1 MSEWEVFQR
10 DVLDVLRQYEGYFD
24 YFERVGSLSDDSRP
38 DCFGRI
44 SRKDKKEIW
53 VVDAKNKGEIDEDDL
68 TRMENYIEMLK
79 ANPIDAGL
87 EISEI
92 SDYRFRGVFITSS
105 ESRVDDFESVPFKS
119 LHQFLQNELVYTDT
133 DRVVRDVSKMMER
146 QELSQSQARLLFRS
160 LKPYEDRFNEGM
172 NLLKDIESDYIG
184 LNVKEPPL
192 EEFDH
197 KVPVDAVVT
206 HEERDIA
213 FLFDIPYSW
222 DAVKS
227 VESKAEEIKSILE
240 DIDREVYYAAINT
253 FQPHDSDYLVRPE
266 EVEKEIRETAGILS
280 PTEVVNIFQPKIRTE
295 KKFEDG
301 EIRLVGEEVDFR
313 MAVSSRNDVKHR
325 VEAVLPDKA
334 ASEIKNSSMNSQTEL
349 GKIIDNR
356 FVLEFE
362 VTEDFKV
369 DADRVKSFSDFKDSV
384 KSVFGSSVNP
394 VLGKK
399 VSAKNSM

>member
-1 MSEWEVFQR
+1 MSDWEVFQR

-24 YFERVGSLSDDSRP
+24 FFERVGSLSDDSRP

-44 SRKDKKEIW
+44 SREDKKEIW
-53 VVDAKNKGEIDEDDL
+53 VVDAKNKGDIDEEDIQ
-68 TRMENYIEMLK
+68 RMQNYIEMLQ
-79 ANPIDAGL
+79 ANPIDSGL
-87 EISEI
+87 ELSEISEY
-92 SDYRFRGVFITSS
+92 SFRGIFVTSS
-105 ESRVDDFESVPFKS
+105 DSRVDNFESVPFKS
-119 LHQFLQNELVYTDT
+119 LHQFLQKELVYTNT

-160 LKPYEDRFNEGM
+160 LKPYEDRFEQGLE
-172 NLLKDIESDYIG
+172 LLRDIESDYIG
-184 LNVKEPPL
+184 LQVKEPPISS
-192 EEFDH
+192 FDY

-206 HEERDIA
+206 HEKRDVA

-227 VESKAEEIKSILE
+227 VDDKAEEIKEILE
-240 DIDREVYYAAINT
+240 DIDKEVYYAAINT
-253 FQPHDSDYLVRPE
+253 FEPHDSEYLIRPE
-266 EVEKEIRETAGILS
+266 DVEEEIRETAGILS

-325 VEAVLPDKA
+325 VEAVLPEKA

-362 VTEDFKV
+362 VTEDFNV

>member
-1 MSEWEVFQR
+1 MSDWEVFQR

-24 YFERVGSLSDDSRP
+24 FFERVGSLSDDSRP

-44 SRKDKKEIW
+44 SREDKKEIW
-53 VVDAKNKGEIDEDDL
+53 VVDAKNKGEIDEEDIQ
-68 TRMENYIEMLK
+68 RMQNYIEMLQ
-79 ANPIDAGL
+79 ANPIDSGL
-87 EISEI
+87 ELSEISEY
-92 SDYRFRGVFITSS
+92 SFRGIFVTSS
-105 ESRVDDFESVPFKS
+105 DSRVDNFESVPFKS
-119 LHQFLQNELVYTDT
+119 LHQFLQKELVYTNT

-160 LKPYEDRFNEGM
+160 LKPYEDRFEQGLE
-172 NLLKDIESDYIG
+172 LLRDIESDYIG
-184 LNVKEPPL
+184 LQVKEPPISS
-192 EEFDH
+192 FDY

-206 HEERDIA
+206 HEKRDVA

-227 VESKAEEIKSILE
+227 VDDKAEEIKEILE
-240 DIDREVYYAAINT
+240 DIDKEVYYAAINT
-253 FQPHDSDYLVRPE
+253 FEPHDSEYLIRPE
-266 EVEKEIRETAGILS
+266 DVEEEIRETAGILS

-325 VEAVLPDKA
+325 VEAVLPEKA

-362 VTEDFKV
+362 VTEDFNV

>member
-44 SRKDKKEIW
+44 SREDKKEIW
-53 VVDAKNKGEIDEDDL
+53 VVDAKNKGEIDGEDL

-92 SDYRFRGVFITSS
+92 SDYEFRGVFVTSS
-105 ESRVDDFESVPFKS
+105 GSRVEEFESVPFKS
-119 LHQFLQNELVYTDT
+119 LHQFMQKELVYTDT

-160 LKPYEDRFNEGM
+160 LKPYEDRFEQGIE
-172 NLLKDIESDYIG
+172 LLRDIESEYIG
-184 LNVKEPPL
+184 LEVKEPPL
-192 EEFDH
+192 DEFDH

-227 VESKAEEIKSILE
+227 VDEKAEEIKNILE

-253 FQPHDSDYLVRPE
+253 FQPHESEYLIRPE
-266 EVEKEIRETAGILS
+266 KLEQEIRETAGILS
-280 PTEVVNIFQPKIRTE
+280 PEAVADLFQPKIDVE
-295 KKFEDG
+295 KEYLDG
-301 EIRLVGEEVDFR
+301 EIKLRSEDTDFR
-313 MAVSSRNDVKHR
+313 MVVSSRKDTKHR
-325 VEAVLPDKA
+325 VEAVLPEKA
-334 ASEIKNSSMNSQTEL
+334 ASEIKNSFMNSQTEL
-349 GKIIDNR
+349 GKVLDNR
-356 FVLEFE
+356 FVLEFT

-369 DADRVKSFSDFKDSV
+369 ETDQEQSFSDFKDSV
-384 KSVFGSSVNP
+384 KSIFGSAVNP

-399 VSAKNSM
+399 VSAKKSV

>member
-1 MSEWEVFQR
+1 MSDWEVFQR

-24 YFERVGSLSDDSRP
+24 FFERVGSLSDDSRP

-44 SRKDKKEIW
+44 SREDKKEIW
-53 VVDAKNKGEIDEDDL
+53 VVDAKNKGEIDEEDIQ
-68 TRMENYIEMLK
+68 RMQNYIEMLQ
-79 ANPIDAGL
+79 ANPIDSGL
-87 EISEI
+87 ELSEV
-92 SDYRFRGVFITSS
+92 SEYSFRGIFVTSS
-105 ESRVDDFESVPFKS
+105 DSRVDNFESVPFKS
-119 LHQFLQNELVYTDT
+119 LHQFLQKELVYTNT

-160 LKPYEDRFNEGM
+160 LKPYEDRFEQGLE
-172 NLLKDIESDYIG
+172 LLRDIESDYIG
-184 LNVKEPPL
+184 LQVKEPPISS
-192 EEFDH
+192 FDY

-206 HEERDIA
+206 HEKRDVA

-227 VESKAEEIKSILE
+227 VDDKAEEIKEILE
-240 DIDREVYYAAINT
+240 DIDKEVYYAAINT
-253 FQPHDSDYLVRPE
+253 FEPHDSEYLIRPE
-266 EVEKEIRETAGILS
+266 DVEEEIRETAGILS

-325 VEAVLPDKA
+325 VEAVLPEKA

-369 DADRVKSFSDFKDSV
+369 DADRLKSFSDFKDSV

>member
-44 SRKDKKEIW
+44 SREDKKEIW
-53 VVDAKNKGEIDEDDL
+53 VVDAKNKGDIDGEDL

-92 SDYRFRGVFITSS
+92 SDYRFRGIFVTSS
-105 ESRVDDFESVPFKS
+105 GTRVEDFESVPFKS
-119 LHQFLQNELVYTDT
+119 LHQFMQKELVYTDT
-133 DRVVRDVSKMMER
+133 DRVVRDISKMMER

-160 LKPYEDRFNEGM
+160 LKPYEDRFEQGM
-172 NLLKDIESDYIG
+172 ELLREIESGYIG
-184 LNVKEPPL
+184 LKVKEPPL

-206 HEERDIA
+206 HEKRDIA

-227 VESKAEEIKSILE
+227 VDEKAEEIKEILQ

-253 FQPHDSDYLVRPE
+253 FKPHESEYLVRPGHVE
-266 EVEKEIRETAGILS
+266 EEIRETAGIIS
-280 PTEVVNIFQPKIRTE
+280 PEAVVELFKPKIELE
-295 KKFEDG
+295 KEFLDG
-301 EIRLVGEEVDFR
+301 EVRLRSDDVNFR
-313 MAVSSRNDVKHR
+313 MAVSSENDVRHR
-325 VEAVLPDKA
+325 VEAVLPEKA
-334 ASEIKNSSMNSQTEL
+334 ASEIKNSFMNSQTEL
-349 GKIIDNR
+349 GKVLDNR

-362 VTEDFKV
+362 VTEEFNIKTDQEQ
-369 DADRVKSFSDFKDSV
+369 SFSGFKGSV
-384 KSVFGSSVNP
+384 RSIFGSAVNP

-399 VSAKNSM
+399 VSAKKSI